1 MFKKNTLCSKRIRS
15 GQVDIY
21 QDGLDMI
28 VLCVFVT
35 IQFIYAFQ
43 ILFLK
48 GEICHMAF
56 FLDWYIHLYLFNVYL
71 YDYVCVCVYENT
83 VFISFQIK

>member
-1 MFKKNTLCSKRIRS
+1 MSIKKVSS

-56 FLDWYIHLYLFNVYL
+56 FWIGTYICIYLMYTCMIM
-71 YDYVCVCVYENT
+71 CVCVYENT

>member
-1 MFKKNTLCSKRIRS
+1 MSIKKVSS